1 MAKNKTVVPF
11 QGTEEQEKRLLK
23 LIDEYKNTKG
33 ALMPVLQ
40 QAQEIY
46 GYLPIE
52 VQRIISLGLGIS
64 LEKIYGVVTFYGQFN
79 LNPKGK
85 YRISLCMGTA
95 CYVKGAGKIL
105 QRLEEKLE
113 IKSGEVTPDG
123 RFSLDAT
130 RCLGACG
137 LAPIMTINDD
147 IYGHVVQT
155 EVDEILRKYLEDE
168 PSDINY

>member
-1 MAKNKTVVPF
+1 MGKTKTITPF
-11 QGTEEQEKRLLK
+11 QGTAEQEQQLLK
-23 LIDEYKNTKG
+23 LINDYKNIRG

-40 QAQEIY
+40 QAQDIY

-52 VQRIISLGLGIS
+52 VQRIIATELGVS

-85 YRISLCMGTA
+85 HQISLCMGTA
-95 CYVKGAGKIL
+95 CYVKGAGKVLERI
-105 QRLEEKLE
+105 EEKFA

-137 LAPIMTINDD
+137 LAPIMTVNDD
-147 IYGHVVQT
+147 IYGHVSPADMDGIF
-155 EVDEILRKYLEDE
+155 EKYMTD
-168 PSDINY
+168 

>member
-1 MAKNKTVVPF
+1 MAKVRTIVPF
-11 QGTEEQEKRLLK
+11 KGTEEQEVQLRE
-23 LIDEYKNTKG
+23 LIDKYKDVRG

-40 QAQEIY
+40 QAQDIY

-52 VQRIISLGLGIS
+52 VQRIIALGLGIS

-79 LNPKGK
+79 LNPKGRYK
-85 YRISLCMGTA
+85 VSLCMGTA
-95 CYVKGAGKIL
+95 CYVKGAGKVL
-105 QRLEEKLE
+105 ARLEEKLH

-123 RFSLDAT
+123 MFSLDAT

-147 IYGHVVQT
+147 IYGHIALN
-155 EVDEILRKYLEDE
+155 EIDAILRKYTDDE
-168 PSDINY
+168 PLDLHY

>member
-1 MAKNKTVVPF
+1 MAKSKAAVPF
-11 QGTEEQEKRLLK
+11 QGTDEQEKRLRE
-23 LIDEYKNTKG
+23 LIDKYKDVRG

-40 QAQEIY
+40 QAQDIY
-46 GYLPIE
+46 GYLPVE
-52 VQRIISLGLGIS
+52 VQRIIALGLGVS
-64 LEKIYGVVTFYGQFN
+64 LEKVYGVVTFYGQFN
-79 LNPKGK
+79 LYPKGK
-85 YRISLCMGTA
+85 YKISLCMGTA

-105 QRLEEKLE
+105 QRIEERLD

-147 IYGHVVQT
+147 IYGHVVQNDV
-155 EVDEILRKYLEDE
+155 EGILQKYMDYE
-168 PSDINY
+168 PSDLNY